1 MYNVATKMMMG
12 ELVGRA
18 WLRPRVPLIVHHLE
32 PTQLSGFTGGT
43 TMSKKRW
50 ALLGLAMC
58 FILVSRPVF
67 AHHGTA
73 NFQMD
78 QVSTIKGTVV
88 DYELINPHV
97 KITLK
102 VEQEGGKAVE
112 WNVEGVSL
120 NMMVRAGFKRD
131 SVKAGDIVSVTG
143 HPGKNG
149 TPALVFMK
157 IVLADGR
164 TISAPYE

>member
-1 MYNVATKMMMG
+1 MSNK
-12 ELVGRA
+12 R
-18 WLRPRVPLIVHHLE
+18 LI
-32 PTQLSGFTGGT
+32 LSGFA
-43 TMSKKRW
+43 M
-50 ALLGLAMC
+50 GL
-58 FILVSRPVF
+58 ILVSRPVL
-67 AHHGTA
+67 AHHGSA

-97 KITLK
+97 QIFLK
-102 VEQEGGKAVE
+102 VEQEGGKAVD

-131 SVKAGDIVSVTG
+131 SLKAGDTISVTG

-149 TPALVFMK
+149 KPVLLLMK
-157 IVLADGR
+157 IMLADGR
-164 TISAPYE
+164 VLSAPYE

>member
-1 MYNVATKMMMG
+1 MV
-12 ELVGRA
+12 
-18 WLRPRVPLIVHHLE
+18 
-32 PTQLSGFTGGT
+32 
-43 TMSKKRW
+43 SKKRLILFGF
-50 ALLGLAMC
+50 AMGL
-58 FILVSRPVF
+58 ILVSRPVL
-67 AHHGTA
+67 AHHGSA

-97 KITLK
+97 QLFLK
-102 VEQEGGKAVE
+102 VEQEGGKAVD

-131 SVKAGDIVSVTG
+131 SLKAGDTVSVTG

-149 TPALVFMK
+149 KPVLLLMK
-157 IVLADGR
+157 IMLADGR
-164 TISAPYE
+164 VLSAPYE

>member
-1 MYNVATKMMMG
+1 MV
-12 ELVGRA
+12 
-18 WLRPRVPLIVHHLE
+18 
-32 PTQLSGFTGGT
+32 
-43 TMSKKRW
+43 SKKRLILFGF
-50 ALLGLAMC
+50 AMGL
-58 FILVSRPVF
+58 ILVSRPVL
-67 AHHGTA
+67 AHHGSA

-97 KITLK
+97 QIFLK

-131 SVKAGDIVSVTG
+131 SLKAGDSVSVTG

-149 TPALVFMK
+149 KPVLLLMK
-157 IVLADGR
+157 IMLADGR
-164 TISAPYE
+164 VLSAPYE

>member
-1 MYNVATKMMMG
+1 MV
-12 ELVGRA
+12 
-18 WLRPRVPLIVHHLE
+18 
-32 PTQLSGFTGGT
+32 
-43 TMSKKRW
+43 SKKRLILFGF
-50 ALLGLAMC
+50 AMGL
-58 FILVSRPVF
+58 ILVSRPVL
-67 AHHGTA
+67 AHHGSA

-97 KITLK
+97 QIFLK
-102 VEQEGGKAVE
+102 VEQEGGKAVD

-131 SVKAGDIVSVTG
+131 SLKAGDTVYVTG

-149 TPALVFMK
+149 KPVLLLMK
-157 IVLADGR
+157 IMLADGR
-164 TISAPYE
+164 VLSAPYE

>member
-1 MYNVATKMMMG
+1 
-12 ELVGRA
+12 
-18 WLRPRVPLIVHHLE
+18 
-32 PTQLSGFTGGT
+32 
-43 TMSKKRW
+43 MSNKRW
-50 ALLGLAMC
+50 IVFGFAMSL
-58 FILVSRPVF
+58 ILVSRPVL
-67 AHHGTA
+67 AHHGSA

-97 KITLK
+97 QIFLK
-102 VEQEGGKAVE
+102 VEQEGGKAVD

-131 SVKAGDIVSVTG
+131 SMKAGDTVSVTG

-149 TPALVFMK
+149 KPVLLLMK
-157 IVLADGR
+157 IMLADGR
-164 TISAPYE
+164 VLSAPYE

>member
-1 MYNVATKMMMG
+1 MYNVATKMMVGMLAG
-12 ELVGRA
+12 EDLPAGLHADSRSFGA
-18 WLRPRVPLIVHHLE
+18 DPGI
-32 PTQLSGFTGGT
+32 GFTGGT
-43 TMSKKRW
+43 TMSKKRL
-50 ALLGLAMC
+50 ALVGVAMG
-58 FILVSRPVF
+58 FILVSRPVL

-131 SVKAGDIVSVTG
+131 SMKAGDIVSVTG

>member
-1 MYNVATKMMMG
+1 MSNKRLILFGFAMG
-12 ELVGRA
+12 L
-18 WLRPRVPLIVHHLE
+18 
-32 PTQLSGFTGGT
+32 
-43 TMSKKRW
+43 
-50 ALLGLAMC
+50 
-58 FILVSRPVF
+58 ILVSRPVL
-67 AHHGTA
+67 AHHGSA

-97 KITLK
+97 QIFLK
-102 VEQEGGKAVE
+102 VEQEGGKAVD

-131 SVKAGDIVSVTG
+131 SLKAGDTISVTG

-149 TPALVFMK
+149 KPVLLLMK
-157 IVLADGR
+157 IMLADGR
-164 TISAPYE
+164 VLSAPYE

>member
-1 MYNVATKMMMG
+1 MV
-12 ELVGRA
+12 
-18 WLRPRVPLIVHHLE
+18 
-32 PTQLSGFTGGT
+32 
-43 TMSKKRW
+43 SKKRLILFGI
-50 ALLGLAMC
+50 AMGL
-58 FILVSRPVF
+58 ILVSRPVL
-67 AHHGTA
+67 AHHGSA

-97 KITLK
+97 QIFLK
-102 VEQEGGKAVE
+102 VEQEGGKTVD

-131 SVKAGDIVSVTG
+131 SLKAGDTVSVTG

-149 TPALVFMK
+149 TPVLLLMK
-157 IVLADGR
+157 IMLADGR
-164 TISAPYE
+164 VLSAPYE

>member
-1 MYNVATKMMMG
+1 
-12 ELVGRA
+12 
-18 WLRPRVPLIVHHLE
+18 
-32 PTQLSGFTGGT
+32 
-43 TMSKKRW
+43 MSSKRW
-50 ALLGLAMC
+50 ALFGVAIG
-58 FILVSRPVF
+58 FILISHPVL
-67 AHHGTA
+67 AHHGFA

-97 KITLK
+97 QITLK
-102 VEQEGGKAVE
+102 VEPEGGKAVE

-131 SVKAGDIVSVTG
+131 SMKAGDIVSVTG

-149 TPALVFMK
+149 KPVLLLMK
-157 IVLADGR
+157 IVLADGKEL
-164 TISAPYE
+164 SAPYE

>member
-1 MYNVATKMMMG
+1 MV
-12 ELVGRA
+12 
-18 WLRPRVPLIVHHLE
+18 
-32 PTQLSGFTGGT
+32 
-43 TMSKKRW
+43 SKKRLILFGF
-50 ALLGLAMC
+50 AMGL
-58 FILVSRPVF
+58 ILVSRPVL
-67 AHHGTA
+67 AHHGSA

-97 KITLK
+97 QIFLK
-102 VEQEGGKAVE
+102 VEQEGGKAVD

-131 SVKAGDIVSVTG
+131 SLKAGDTVSVTG

-149 TPALVFMK
+149 KPVLLLMK
-157 IVLADGR
+157 IMLADGR
-164 TISAPYE
+164 VLSAPYE

>member
-1 MYNVATKMMMG
+1 MV
-12 ELVGRA
+12 
-18 WLRPRVPLIVHHLE
+18 
-32 PTQLSGFTGGT
+32 
-43 TMSKKRW
+43 SKKRLILFGF
-50 ALLGLAMC
+50 AMGL
-58 FILVSRPVF
+58 ILVSRPVL
-67 AHHGTA
+67 AHHGSA

-97 KITLK
+97 QIFLK
-102 VEQEGGKAVE
+102 VEQEGGKAVD

-131 SVKAGDIVSVTG
+131 SLKAGDSVSVTG

-149 TPALVFMK
+149 KPVLLLMK
-157 IVLADGR
+157 IMLADGR
-164 TISAPYE
+164 VLSAPYE